1 LQQTVLN
8 MVDEGVGVALVPASM
23 RKSRLPGV
31 AFRPLAA
38 APQSELVLLWSARNR
53 NPCLSNFLAL
63 AAPA

>member
-1 LQQTVLN
+1 VLN

-31 AFRPLAA
+31 AFRLLAN
-38 APQSELVLLWSARNR
+38 APQSELVLLWSPRNR

-63 AAPA
+63 AAPV

>member
-1 LQQTVLN
+1 

-31 AFRPLAA
+31 AFRPLAN
-38 APQSELVLLWSARNR
+38 APQSELVLVWSPRNR

-63 AAPA
+63 A